1 MSERAQ
7 IDWERVELDYRAG
20 ILTLREM
27 ASLHGVSHTAI
38 KKKAD
43 KEGWERDLSA
53 RVKAKAEALVSKELV
68 SKEVSSEQKVT
79 EQKHVEIG
87 ARVLANVVLEHHAS
101 IRRGRTLV
109 MSLLSELEMQ
119 TGDIS
124 LYQQLADMLKFENE
138 ETSDK
143 RRELLAKVI
152 ALPARTKVMKDL
164 ADSLRILVALEREAY
179 GIGEDEPPPDQNSDI
194 DMGRAADL
202 RARIRGRK
210 TD

>member
-1 MSERAQ
+1 MSERVQ
-7 IDWERVELDYRAG
+7 VDWERVELDYRAG

-27 ASLHGVSHTAI
+27 AKLHGVSHTAI

-53 RVKAKAEALVSKELV
+53 RVKAKADALVSKELV

-79 EQKHVEIG
+79 EQRHVEIG
-87 ARVLANVVLEHHAS
+87 ARVLADVVLEHHSS

-124 LYQQLADMLKFENE
+124 LYQQLSDLLKFEDE
-138 ETSDK
+138 STSDK

-164 ADSLRILVALEREAY
+164 ADSLRTLIGLEREAF
-179 GIGEDEPPPDQNSDI
+179 GIGEPEPPPQADNAI
-194 DMGRAADL
+194 DMGRASDL
-202 RARIRGRK
+202 RALIRGRK